1 MLIVFFSFGGGA
13 HASPQGHLFFFLG
26 GNLPPKSNLSRV
38 GATESNLEKK
48 TDDEILFFMQFS
60 KNTKAIFIANFYVFL
75 FFLPKPPCPGIRLT
89 RIRLAK

>member
-1 MLIVFFSFGGGA
+1 MSVAGTINAYCFFFFWGGGA

-48 TDDEILFFMQFS
+48 KTDDEILFFMQFS
-60 KNTKAIFIANFYVFL
+60 KNTKAIFIAIF
-75 FFLPKPPCPGIRLT
+75 
-89 RIRLAK
+89 